1 MVIEMENT
9 KAKKPSRNNGVNK
22 KKCFENFVV
31 GNANRFATAAAR
43 AIVSKPGDAYNPLFI
58 YSDSGLGK
66 THLLYAIGNAILEAN
81 PNAKVK
87 YVTGEAF
94 TNDII
99 KAIKKQ
105 KVVDFQEEYLNLD
118 CLMVD
123 DIQFFAGKERTQEEF
138 FHIIN
143 ALKEKNKQIVI
154 ASSCHPQMLGK
165 MEERL
170 LSRLISGLSVDIQPL
185 DLETRIAILRKKAEI
200 DNIDM
205 PDDVIQMLAERI
217 DNNVCLLE
225 GAFNHVAAYAKM
237 MNTPVDMKVVEK
249 VAETLSFYEDR

>member
-1 MVIEMENT
+1 MENT

-22 KKCFENFVV
+22 KKCFENYVV

-66 THLLYAIGNAILEAN
+66 THLLHAIGNAILEAN

-87 YVTGEAF
+87 YVTGESF

-99 KAIKKQ
+99 KAIKKK
-105 KVVDFQEEYLNLD
+105 KVVDFQEEYLSLD

-123 DIQFFAGKERTQEEF
+123 DIQFFDGKERTQEEF

-154 ASSCHPQMLGK
+154 AGNRHPQRMGK
-165 MEERL
+165 LEERL
-170 LSRLISGLSVDIQPL
+170 LSRLVCGLTVDIQAP
-185 DLETRIAILRKKAEI
+185 DLETRIAILRKKAEM
-200 DNIDM
+200 DNINM
-205 PDDVIQMLAERI
+205 PDDVIQTLAERI

-237 MNTPVDMKVVEK
+237 MNASVDMIVVEK
-249 VAETLSFYEDR
+249 AVETISFYKDR

>member
-1 MVIEMENT
+1 MGNT

-22 KKCFENFVV
+22 KKCFDNYVV

-43 AIVSKPGDAYNPLFI
+43 AIASEPGDAYNPLFI
-58 YSDSGLGK
+58 YGDSGLGK
-66 THLLYAIGNAILEAN
+66 THLLHAIGNAILEAN
-81 PNAKVK
+81 PDAKVK

-105 KVVDFQEEYLNLD
+105 KVVDFQEEFLSLD

-123 DIQFFAGKERTQEEF
+123 DFQFFDGKKRTQEEF

-154 ASSCHPQMLGK
+154 AGIRHPQRMGK
-165 MEERL
+165 LEARL
-170 LSRLISGLSVDIQPL
+170 LSRLVSGLIVDIQAP
-185 DLETRIAILRKKAEI
+185 DLETRIAILRKMAEM
-200 DNIDM
+200 DNINM
-205 PDDVIQMLAERI
+205 PDDVIQLLAERI

-225 GAFNHVAAYAKM
+225 GAFNFVAVYAKM
-237 MNTPVDMKVVEK
+237 MNTPVDMNVAEK
-249 VAETLSFYEDR
+249 AVETLSFYEER